1 MENSDGQKPRLQLH
15 SGDKN
20 QPEAVQDIMQNIRQD
35 MADYHR
41 AVKQAPHDPL
51 KTMVAGMVNQK
62 MLQETAEECEKA
74 AEKTGMKAP
83 DAKKL
88 QEIQNWAHKYKK
100 KHPLA
105 TVEQVQRAVSL
116 HFNLMILPD
125 DEPA

>member
-1 MENSDGQKPRLQLH
+1 MEKSDGQKPRLQLH

-20 QPEAVQDIMQNIRQD
+20 QPEAVQDIMANIRHD
-35 MADYHR
+35 MQDYHR

-51 KTMVAGMVNQK
+51 KAMVAGMVNKK
-62 MLQETAEECEKA
+62 MLDDTAAECEKA
-74 AEKTGMKAP
+74 AETTGMKAP
-83 DAKKL
+83 SAEKL
-88 QEIQNWAHKYKK
+88 LEIQNWAFKYKR

-105 TVEQVQRAVSL
+105 TMEQVQKAVSL